1 MAKLLFWI
9 GQNLLHFGL
18 AKFMQEKL
26 DAEYS
31 AIIDCT
37 NKPKTFFENQKIVD
51 FKNIWFYHDQFK
63 NLRNKPDLIYL
74 RNFEKKY
81 KINLSKLVFNER
93 LFTDF
98 NEFYKFSENEILSI
112 LENEC
117 KFFEKILETKP
128 DFLLMFTPFF
138 HHEALFFNLCKIQ
151 GIKILDI
158 FQSRL
163 SSRSVISLKEKLK
176 KFNEFSTEQKFE
188 SFSDIREYV
197 NKPSSSSKSFK
208 TGFQTIEKSKNQLF
222 NAGIN
227 FFFNSNYKLHKTHY
241 SYFGRTKFKVLT
253 NFVINSFRMKS
264 RKKFIDTNFIF
275 DVPNEKFIFYPLQ
288 LDSESSLLIN
298 APFHVNQVE
307 VIKNIRRS
315 LPIDYKLLIK
325 EHPNAIHRS
334 WRKIS
339 TYKEIMEL
347 PGVKLVHPSADSES
361 FLEKCSLLITINS
374 TVALDALLWEK
385 PSIIFADK
393 SDDYLDWGYSIFPN
407 IKKVL
412 TFENLSGIINECL
425 NETINLNDVT
435 NSIKFL
441 ESMSFESSLEELIG
455 KISHTFHYDDFLVD
469 VDISEEG
476 MKSFLSSNRD
486 LFSSLVSA
494 HLAEI

>member
-1 MAKLLFWI
+1 
-9 GQNLLHFGL
+9 
-18 AKFMQEKL
+18 
-26 DAEYS
+26 
-31 AIIDCT
+31 
-37 NKPKTFFENQKIVD
+37 
-51 FKNIWFYHDQFK
+51 
-63 NLRNKPDLIYL
+63 
-74 RNFEKKY
+74 
-81 KINLSKLVFNER
+81 
-93 LFTDF
+93 
-98 NEFYKFSENEILSI
+98 
-112 LENEC
+112 
-117 KFFEKILETKP
+117 
-128 DFLLMFTPFF
+128 
-138 HHEALFFNLCKIQ
+138 
-151 GIKILDI
+151 
-158 FQSRL
+158 
-163 SSRSVISLKEKLK
+163 
-176 KFNEFSTEQKFE
+176 
-188 SFSDIREYV
+188 
-197 NKPSSSSKSFK
+197 
-208 TGFQTIEKSKNQLF
+208 
-222 NAGIN
+222 
-227 FFFNSNYKLHKTHY
+227 
-241 SYFGRTKFKVLT
+241 
-253 NFVINSFRMKS
+253 MKS

-374 TVALDALLWEK
+374 TIALDALLWGK
-385 PSIIFADK
+385 HSIIFADK

-441 ESMSFESSLEELIG
+441 ESVSFESSLEELIG
-455 KISHTFHYDDFLVD
+455 RINHTFQHDGFLVD

-476 MKSFLSSNRD
+476 MKSFLSSNAD

-494 HLAEI
+494 HLDEM